1 MSDSFRIVNKRAG
14 DSDLVAAVP
23 PKFLGYEHSG
33 TEVQL
38 TDEGDKRIAPPVLES
53 TVFLMRVG
61 AALDARDQTIE
72 SVESAEDWT
81 AILDEAL
88 KEENEAPVAEA
99 MPKGL
104 IEDIKLHSS
113 EGYTSD
119 IGQMLIKKH
128 A

>member
-1 MSDSFRIVNKRAG
+1 
-14 DSDLVAAVP
+14 
-23 PKFLGYEHSG
+23 
-33 TEVQL
+33 
-38 TDEGDKRIAPPVLES
+38 
-53 TVFLMRVG
+53 
-61 AALDARDQTIE
+61 
-72 SVESAEDWT
+72 
-81 AILDEAL
+81 L